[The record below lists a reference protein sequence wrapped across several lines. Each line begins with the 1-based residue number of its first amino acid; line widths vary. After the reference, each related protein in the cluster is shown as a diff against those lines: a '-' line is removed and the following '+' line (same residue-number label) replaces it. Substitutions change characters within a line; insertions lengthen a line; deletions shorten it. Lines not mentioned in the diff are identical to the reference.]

1 MKIFKMLAVA
11 MTAILVLCGCEN
23 SLEFVPEDAQIIV
36 YGNTKAV
43 LDSKIWD
50 MLKENKTF
58 QKELMD
64 ELKEMLGVKEI
75 DEVSGNIALWAD
87 SVEEA
92 EKGKF
97 NAVVVLD
104 EGNAEEIYSAIK
116 KQLKKGAGYVKEEK
130 MDKHDLLVV
139 KNSEESK
146 RTQFSILLVNSRVLH
161 VCFGDTISSVI
172 DNDSDNDTACS
183 IDQDAVFAAAGTP
196 DLWASLIKQS
206 GVGEHVKVKDLGAGI
221 IEFFMTKNEI
231 EVKAK
236 LDISDLE
243 IK

>member
-1 MKIFKMLAVA
+1 MKIFKMLTVA
-11 MTAILVLCGCEN
+11 MTAVLVFCGCEN

-43 LDSKIWD
+43 FDSKIWD

-58 QKELMD
+58 QKELL
-64 ELKEMLGVKEI
+64 ENLKDMLGVKEI

-87 SVEEA
+87 SVKEA
-92 EKGKF
+92 DKGKF
-97 NAVVVLD
+97 EAVVVLD
-104 EGNAEEIYSAIK
+104 EGNAEEIFSAIK
-116 KQLKKGAGYVKEEK
+116 KQFKEQGLDVKESDV
-130 MDKHDLLVV
+130 DKKDMLIV
-139 KNSEESK
+139 KASSESK
-146 RTQFSILLVNSRVLH
+146 AVMYSIVCVNSRVLH
-161 VCFGDTISSVI
+161 IAMGSEIDAVI

-196 DLWASLIKQS
+196 ELWASIVKQS
-206 GVGEHVKVKDLGAGI
+206 GVEEEVKVKDLGAGI
-221 IEFFMTKNEI
+221 VEVFMTKSEI